1 MKRTADSKAELFK
14 EALPALEEILSVF
27 RHQLG
32 NAVNALKVTLDV
44 LEQNFDFF
52 DEQKKREYLKR
63 ASGILERQQA
73 MVEAMKS
80 YAHTNA
86 NEHRPIDFLPF
97 WEHWLEGAK
106 KRIEAEGAAL
116 THRVEA
122 SARIVSGDP
131 LALRTVLDEILGNA
145 LEATEGRKDRRIH
158 LTAERKGDE
167 FHITISDTGCG
178 INEGELTKVCV
189 PLFTTKPGR
198 KGMGLP
204 IALKLLSQMGG
215 RMEIEPL
222 PEPGTRVRMRLHAGG
237 DDHEKAL

>member
-1 MKRTADSKAELFK
+1 MKGTADSRADALREI
-14 EALPALEEILSVF
+14 LPALEEILSVF

-52 DEQKKREYLKR
+52 DEEKKREYLKR

-97 WEHWLEGAK
+97 WEHWLDGAKRRIEEEGVALSHRLEEGA
-106 KRIEAEGAAL
+106 
-116 THRVEA
+116 RV
-122 SARIVSGDP
+122 VLGDA
-131 LALRTVLDEILGNA
+131 LALRTVLDEILSNA
-145 LEATEGRKDRRIH
+145 LDATAGRKDRRIH
-158 LTAERKGDE
+158 LAAARKGDE
-167 FHITISDTGCG
+167 FHITISDSGCG
-178 INEGELTKVCV
+178 INEGELPKVFI

-215 RMEIEPL
+215 RLEIEP
-222 PEPGTRVRMRLHAGG
+222 PSEPGTRVRMCLHAGG
-237 DDHEKAL
+237 DDHGTAL